1 MPTFLAVAK
10 SWLSFQRAHEDKD
23 IWALDDLD
31 DKIRTDPA
39 SAWEIVSELCR
50 HAQSD
55 DELCAI
61 GAGPVEDL
69 VRQYGETAVQQLEK
83 VIELDHRFATVAAC
97 VWAWGSSARPSIDR
111 LLEKYEQR
119 HL

>member
-1 MPTFLAVAK
+1 MPHCLVVAK
-10 SWLSFQRAHEDKD
+10 SWLSFQRVREDKD

-31 DKIRTDPA
+31 DKIRTDPV
-39 SAWEIVSELCR
+39 SAWEIIRELCQL
-50 HAQSD
+50 AQSD
-55 DELCAI
+55 EELCAI

-83 VIELDHRFATVAAC
+83 IIALDHKFAKVAAC
-97 VWAWGSSARPSIDR
+97 VWAWESPARSSIDQ